1 MFDPARLSA
10 PHGWH
15 LAHGAKFEDVGQW
28 KRPWYYPQDGEDMD
42 TAVLRECAAVRHSV
56 GFMDATTL
64 GKIEIRGKDAGEFL
78 NRVYTNAFK
87 KLKPGMGRYGVM
99 CKPDGM
105 VFDDGVT
112 LRLDEDRY
120 FMTTTTGGAA
130 NVLDWLEEWL
140 QTEWPELDVVCTSAT
155 EQWTT
160 VAVAGPRSRDVVAKL
175 VPELNVSNDAFPFM
189 AYREVSLASG
199 IPARIC
205 RISFSGELAFEIN
218 VPTWWG
224 AAIFEDVW
232 QAGQEYGITPYG
244 TETMHVLRAEK
255 AFPIVGQDTDG
266 TVTPQDLGM
275 DWVVSK
281 RKDFIGNRS
290 YFRKGLE
297 SEVRKEL
304 VAVLPVDTDYRLP
317 EGTQLVKQGTPIT
330 PQEGPVPMEGHV
342 TSSYNSAALG
352 RTFGLALVKDGRNR
366 IGETLQAPLD
376 GQLVDVLVAEPVVYD
391 PEGKR
396 RDG

>member
-1 MFDPARLSA
+1 
-10 PHGWH
+10 
-15 LAHGAKFEDVGQW
+15 
-28 KRPWYYPQDGEDMD
+28 
-42 TAVLRECAAVRHSV
+42 
-56 GFMDATTL
+56 
-64 GKIEIRGKDAGEFL
+64 
-78 NRVYTNAFK
+78 
-87 KLKPGMGRYGVM
+87 
-99 CKPDGM
+99 
-105 VFDDGVT
+105 
-112 LRLDEDRY
+112 
-120 FMTTTTGGAA
+120 
-130 NVLDWLEEWL
+130 WLEEWL

-224 AAIFEDVW
+224 AEVFEDVW

-297 SEVRKEL
+297 GEVRKEL

-352 RTFGLALVKDGRNR
+352 RTFGLALIKDGRNR